1 MTRWEARLLSC
12 DPESIIF
19 AITNV
24 LFQVSLLEWIW
35 SYSNP
40 QSNAS
45 LILTQTTDTNTSFQ
59 AITTIVSESGI
70 MTHKIRRESVSTV
83 GGSHEYCSQLTVN
96 GGGACHA
103 MSSRRVPTA

>member
-1 MTRWEARLLSC
+1 MQAFCHAIRNPLFLQSQIRQTQYR
-12 DPESIIF
+12 IF
-19 AITNV
+19 LA
-24 LFQVSLLEWIW
+24 
-35 SYSNP
+35 
-40 QSNAS
+40 
-45 LILTQTTDTNTSFQ
+45 DTSFQ